1 MTFNLASL
9 LMDHPAPDDEPLIHT
24 IDRSVTAGEARASAR
39 GVADEIAR
47 AGVPPGRAVAVQL
60 PNGPEAVTAMA
71 GTWLAGCVFV
81 PVNARAPETEVRRI
95 LELTG
100 VAARV
105 TPGGLVPET
114 GDRVYDDGSGF
125 VLWTSGTTGAPK
137 PVLHRHEGYVEIL
150 DRVLNALRPAGPS
163 GRPGTPDRHD
173 RPAHRPA
180 PNLIPFSLAQNA
192 GIYNTLFALR
202 AGAAIVVMERFE
214 TTVFAALI
222 ARFGIRSTVL
232 APAAIAM
239 LNDDPSV
246 TGLAPLRYVR
256 SLTAPLSPLQARR
269 FFDRFGVFVLN
280 GYGQTEIGEVIGWT
294 ADDART
300 FPEKLGAAGRP
311 HAGVDLKLAGA
322 DGTGV
327 GRLLVRPPT
336 HAEGLED
343 RIDADGFVD
352 TGDLARIDADG
363 FVWIEGRVG
372 EVINRGGNKVFPG
385 EVEEVLRLCAGVVDV
400 AVVAVPDARLGEV
413 PVAFLTGAPMSDAEL
428 EAQCRAHLAP
438 YKVPVAFHRVD
449 ALPRNDAGKV
459 LRAELART
467 HTP

>member
-1 MTFNLASL
+1 VGRLAVSFTLASL
-9 LMDHPAPDDEPLIHT
+9 LMDHPFADDEALLHT
-24 IDRSVTAGEARASAR
+24 VERSVTAGEARAMVR
-39 GVADEIAR
+39 RVADDLAG
-47 AGVPPGRAVAVQL
+47 AGVRPGRAVAVQL
-60 PNGPEAVTAMA
+60 PNGPEAVTTMT
-71 GTWLAGCVFV
+71 GVWLAGCVFV

-95 LELTG
+95 TELTG

-105 TPGGLVPET
+105 TEDGLHLEAGERAYEP
-114 GDRVYDDGSGF
+114 GSGF

-137 PVLHRHEGYVEIL
+137 PVLHRHDGYVEIL
-150 DRVLNALRPAGPS
+150 DRVLLALRPAGAPRT
-163 GRPGTPDRHD
+163 GRD
-173 RPAHRPA
+173 RPPA

-202 AGAAIVVMERFE
+202 AGAAIVIMDRFE
-214 TTVFAALI
+214 TVTFATLI

-239 LNDDPSV
+239 LNDDASV

-294 ADDART
+294 AEDART

-311 HAGVDLKLAGA
+311 HAGVDVKIVAA
-322 DGTGV
+322 DDAGV

-343 RIDADGFVD
+343 RVDAEGYVD
-352 TGDLARIDADG
+352 TGDLARVDAEG

-372 EVINRGGNKVFPG
+372 DLINRGGNKVFPG
-385 EVEEVLRLCAGVVDV
+385 EVEEVLRLSPGVVDV
-400 AVVAVPDARLGEV
+400 AVVGVPDARLGEV
-413 PVAFLTGAPMSDAEL
+413 PVAFLTGTPPPDDQLGAL
-428 EAQCRAHLAP
+428 CRAHLAP
-438 YKVPVAFHRVD
+438 YKVPVAFHRVE

-459 LRAELART
+459 MRAELARA
-467 HTP
+467 HTQ